1 MDFIIWGFSTKWAGL
16 KFYGPGPNLNGLLRW
31 PALINIVIANKI
43 LGLFGHLFWNQ
54 DSCFCKKKKQN
65 TISSNVNK

>member
-43 LGLFGHLFWNQ
+43 WAYLVTYFGIRIHVFV
-54 DSCFCKKKKQN
+54 KKKTKYD
-65 TISSNVNK
+65 KFKCK